1 MKNPIPIGGALR
13 RTSRPPARHGGMA
26 LITGLLLLLVVT
38 IIAVSMFRGFGV
50 EEQIAGNT
58 REKQR
63 SLNSA
68 ISAEQYAEWWLTSGQ
83 APATSTCAAGFVSSD
98 TGEVCYSTS
107 PQPTF
112 TTVPWTTGVTYVPFS
127 STQTISDQNAATQ
140 GSYYEPPGFYVTDWG
155 PAAAQGGGELYQID
169 AYGWGGTSNS
179 VSVIE
184 TTFLVSTGGPT
195 HPLDWKLQ

>member
-1 MKNPIPIGGALR
+1 MKHPIPAIAAAR
-13 RTSRPPARHGGMA
+13 RTAQLPARHKGMA

-68 ISAEQYAEWWLTSGQ
+68 VSAEQYAEWWLTSGQ
-83 APATSTCAAGFVSSD
+83 ASAATACAAGFVSSD
-98 TGEVCYSTS
+98 TGEICNATT
-107 PQPTF
+107 PQPDF
-112 TTVPWTTGVTYVPFS
+112 TSMPWSTGVTYVPFS
-127 STQTISDQNAATQ
+127 SSQTISGASAASQ
-140 GSYYEPPGFYVTDWG
+140 GSYYQPPGFYITDWG
-155 PAAAQGGGELYQID
+155 TAQGGTLYQID

-184 TTFLVSTGGPT
+184 ATFVITSGGAT

>member
-1 MKNPIPIGGALR
+1 MKHPIPAIAAAR
-13 RTSRPPARHGGMA
+13 RAARLPAQHKGMA

-63 SLNSA
+63 SLNGA

-83 APATSTCAAGFVSSD
+83 APAATDCGAGFVSSD
-98 TGEVCYSTS
+98 TGEICNATN
-107 PQPTF
+107 PQPDF
-112 TTVPWTTGVTYVPFS
+112 TSMPWATGVTYVPFS
-127 STQTISDQNAATQ
+127 SSQTISGANAASQ
-140 GSYYEPPGFYVTDWG
+140 GSYYQPPGFYITDWNT
-155 PAAAQGGGELYQID
+155 AQGGTLYQID

-184 TTFLVSTGGPT
+184 ATFVITNGGAT